1 MNDPIQHH
9 DGEECCQVHVRIPE
23 QRARPLLGLIAPQA
37 KSEIDQ
43 PAAQDHSSGQ
53 VEIAHNAYR
62 EEHEGESQQ
71 VCSSTPAG

>member
-9 DGEECCQVHVRIPE
+9 DGEERRQVHVRIPE

-37 KSEIDQ
+37 NRQVDQ
-43 PAAQDHSSGQ
+43 PAAQDHGSGQ
-53 VEIAHNAYR
+53 VDIAHDAHS